1 MAKKISEGKLIG
13 WFQGRMEF
21 GHRALGNRSI
31 LADPRNPKMKRII
44 NEAVKFREGFRPFA
58 PAVLDDF
65 LTEIFEIP
73 KNEKVYYMER
83 AVDVKKNWKKKI
95 PAVTHIDGTAR
106 VQTVTKAS
114 NKEFYNLI
122 RSFYKI
128 TNVPIIINTSFNLNG
143 EPIVMS
149 PEHAIRTFYS
159 CGLDTLVIG
168 NYVINKKND

>member
-1 MAKKISEGKLIG
+1 
-13 WFQGRMEF
+13 
-21 GHRALGNRSI
+21 
-31 LADPRNPKMKRII
+31 MKRII

-73 KNEKVYYMER
+73 KNEKIYYMER
-83 AVDVKKNWKKKI
+83 AIDVKKYWRKKI
-95 PAVTHIDGTAR
+95 PAVTHVDGTAR
-106 VQTVTKAS
+106 VQTVTKKS
-114 NKEFYNLI
+114 NKEFYSLI
-122 RSFYKI
+122 NSFYKA
-128 TNVPIIINTSFNLNG
+128 TGVPILINTSFNLNG

-168 NYVINKKND
+168 DYVINKKND